1 MLARFAIFAFF
12 ALSLAFG
19 PASAAALRASIEAQ
33 GAAVTLGDV
42 FEGAGAAANRP
53 IAPAPAPGGKVF
65 LSAAFLSAA
74 AEAAGLNWTP
84 PDGLR
89 QVEVRGR
96 AVPAR
101 TASAIAV
108 RDGEAPFTEAKGE
121 VFGVRKGETLV
132 LSYAAPGVRL
142 SLRARALSPARVGES
157 LRVLNLQSNRE
168 IDAIVTGP
176 GAARALNPLQ

>member
-1 MLARFAIFAFF
+1 ML
-12 ALSLAFG
+12 
-19 PASAAALRASIEAQ
+19 
-33 GAAVTLGDV
+33 
-42 FEGAGAAANRP
+42 
-53 IAPAPAPGGKVF
+53 

-74 AEAAGLNWTP
+74 AEAAGLDWTP

-101 TASAIAV
+101 TASAMAV
-108 RDGEAPFTEAKGE
+108 RAGEAPFSEARSEGL
-121 VFGVRKGETLV
+121 GVRKGETVV

-142 SLRARALSPARVGES
+142 SLRARALSPARVGETV
-157 LRVLNLQSNRE
+157 RVLNLQSNRE

-176 GAARALNPLQ
+176 GAARALNPL